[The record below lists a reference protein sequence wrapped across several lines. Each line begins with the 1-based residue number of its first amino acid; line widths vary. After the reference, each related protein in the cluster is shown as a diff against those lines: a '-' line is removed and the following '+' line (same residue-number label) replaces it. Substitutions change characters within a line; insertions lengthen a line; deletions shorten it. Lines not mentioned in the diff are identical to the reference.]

1 MLKINTDAIVMLR
14 DRLLETGG
22 APSVI
27 LSGPEAVR
35 QEGHPLAGDEEAM
48 QLFDATFEAM
58 FLMLSADG
66 KVGEDEKEVLKG
78 AIRELTAGVVRTA
91 QIEKLSEVCAKNLEA
106 NGADARLKAVAEILK
121 GDTTASEAA
130 FVLSAVMAF
139 ADSEVAD
146 EENDMLN
153 ELSDLLGIE
162 GDRANELL
170 DQLEEQQKD

>member
-27 LSGPEAVR
+27 LSGPEAMK
-35 QEGHPLAGDEEAM
+35 QQGHPLAGDDEAM
-48 QLFDATFEAM
+48 KLFDATFEAM

-66 KVGEDEKEVLKG
+66 RVGDDEREVLKG

-91 QIEKLSEVCAKNLEA
+91 QIDELSKVCAQQLEA
-106 NGADARLKAVAEILK
+106 EGAQKRLEAVAGILK
-121 GDTTASEAA
+121 KDTMASEAA

-153 ELSDLLGIE
+153 EFADLLGIE

-170 DQLEEQQKD
+170 DQLEEQQQE